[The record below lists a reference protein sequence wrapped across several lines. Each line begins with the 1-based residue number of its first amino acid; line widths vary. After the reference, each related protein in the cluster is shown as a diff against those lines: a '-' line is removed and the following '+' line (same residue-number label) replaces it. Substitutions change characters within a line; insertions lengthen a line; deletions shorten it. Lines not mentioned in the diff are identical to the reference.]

1 MIFQVIPMPAKT
13 LAWWLDQENDI
24 DFAPVYQRKSRIWS
38 PKDKQ
43 FLIDSIINGFDVPKI
58 YLADFTFMN
67 TVLNR
72 ANKKYAIIDGKQRF
86 ETIYDFFRGDLHL
99 ADDFEL
105 SDDPSQKLGGLSF
118 RDLTQNYPNVARQFE
133 NYNLTV
139 MSVITD
145 DESKINEL
153 FVRLNSSRPL
163 TGAELR
169 NAALGAVP
177 EIIRDL
183 VTHSFFTTKIKF
195 STQRSQD
202 KNLAAKLLL
211 IEHRGQMVDTKKA
224 HLDRLV
230 DESEQFPL
238 AVVGLG
244 EIVEEEEEEEEQFEE
259 AAASDEIG
267 QSVEITESAD
277 IRRSADRVQA
287 VLDKMSMVFSDKDP
301 LLASQAP
308 IIPYYWLVRG
318 LAQDSLSQLRPFLVE
333 FERKLRENRA
343 IPSNQPRDSEL
354 DLYYTMGRT
363 SNDAASMKGRYR
375 ILRQRFDA
383 TFPPAAAGVGRP

>member
-1 MIFQVIPMPAKT
+1 
-13 LAWWLDQENDI
+13 
-24 DFAPVYQRKSRIWS
+24 
-38 PKDKQ
+38 
-43 FLIDSIINGFDVPKI
+43 
-58 YLADFTFMN
+58 
-67 TVLNR
+67 
-72 ANKKYAIIDGKQRF
+72 
-86 ETIYDFFRGDLHL
+86 LHL

-118 RDLTQNYPNVARQFE
+118 KDLSQNYPKVARQFE

-183 VTHSFFTTKIKF
+183 VTHSFFTTKIRF

-230 DESEQFPL
+230 DESEQVPL
-238 AVVGLG
+238 AVVDLG
-244 EIVEEEEEEEEQFEE
+244 DSVEEEDEEDQFEE

-287 VLDKMSMVFSDKDP
+287 VLDKMSMVFSDRDP

-318 LAQDSLSQLRPFLVE
+318 LAPDSLSQLRPFLVE
-333 FERKLRENRA
+333 FDRKLRENRV

-354 DLYYTMGRT
+354 DLYYTMSRT

-383 TFPPAAAGVGRP
+383 TFPSVVDGVGRP

>member
-118 RDLTQNYPNVARQFE
+118 RDLTQNYPKVARQFE

-211 IEHRGQMVDTKKA
+211 IEHRGQMVDT
-224 HLDRLV
+224 
-230 DESEQFPL
+230 EQFPL

>member
-1 MIFQVIPMPAKT
+1 
-13 LAWWLDQENDI
+13 
-24 DFAPVYQRKSRIWS
+24 
-38 PKDKQ
+38 
-43 FLIDSIINGFDVPKI
+43 
-58 YLADFTFMN
+58 
-67 TVLNR
+67 
-72 ANKKYAIIDGKQRF
+72 
-86 ETIYDFFRGDLHL
+86 
-99 ADDFEL
+99 
-105 SDDPSQKLGGLSF
+105 
-118 RDLTQNYPNVARQFE
+118 
-133 NYNLTV
+133 
-139 MSVITD
+139 
-145 DESKINEL
+145 
-153 FVRLNSSRPL
+153 
-163 TGAELR
+163 
-169 NAALGAVP
+169 LGAVP

-183 VTHSFFTTKIKF
+183 VTHSFFTTKIRF

-230 DESEQFPL
+230 DESEQVPL
-238 AVVGLG
+238 AVVDLG
-244 EIVEEEEEEEEQFEE
+244 DSVEEEDEEDQFEE

-287 VLDKMSMVFSDKDP
+287 VLDKMSMVFSDRDP

-318 LAQDSLSQLRPFLVE
+318 LAPDSLSQLRPFLVE
-333 FERKLRENRA
+333 FDRKLRENRV

-354 DLYYTMGRT
+354 DLYYTMSRT

-383 TFPPAAAGVGRP
+383 TFPSVVDGVGRP

>member
-1 MIFQVIPMPAKT
+1 MFQVIPMQART
-13 LAWWLDQENDI
+13 LVWWLDQEVDI
-24 DFAPVYQRKSRIWS
+24 DFEPVYQRKSRIWS

-58 YLADFTFMN
+58 YLADFTFAN
-67 TVLNR
+67 TILNR

-86 ETIYDFFRGDLHL
+86 EAIFDFFRGDLHL
-99 ADDFEL
+99 ANDFEL

-118 RDLTQNYPNVARQFE
+118 KDLSQNYPKVARKFE

-183 VTHSFFTTKIKF
+183 VTHVFLTSKIKF
-195 STQRSQD
+195 ATNRSQD

-230 DESEQFPL
+230 DEPQQDTVPFT
-238 AVVGLG
+238 
-244 EIVEEEEEEEEQFEE
+244 IVDEMDEEEDEDELFEE
-259 AAASDEIG
+259 TAASNNFGET
-267 QSVEITESAD
+267 VEITESTD
-277 IRRSADRVQA
+277 IRRSADRVKA
-287 VLDKMSMVFSDKDP
+287 VLDRMTEVFSDKDP

-318 LAQDSLSQLRPFLVE
+318 LTPDRLSQLRPFLVN
-333 FERKLRENRA
+333 FDQQLRHNRA
-343 IPSNQPRDSEL
+343 LPSNQPRDPEL
-354 DLYYTMGRT
+354 DSYYTMGRT
-363 SNDAASMKGRYR
+363 SNDAASMRGRYR

-383 TFPPAAAGVGRP
+383 THPVADVSTNS

>member
-67 TVLNR
+67 TILNR

-86 ETIYDFFRGDLHL
+86 ETIFDFFRGDLHL

-105 SDDPSQKLGGLSF
+105 SDDPTQKLGGLSF
-118 RDLTQNYPNVARQFE
+118 KDLSQNYPKVARKFE

-183 VTHSFFTTKIKF
+183 VTHSFFTTKIRF

-211 IEHRGQMVDTKKA
+211 IEHRGQMVDTKKS

-230 DESEQFPL
+230 DEPEQVPL
-238 AVVGLG
+238 AVVDPG
-244 EIVEEEEEEEEQFEE
+244 ESVEEEEEQFEE

-267 QSVEITESAD
+267 KTVEITESTD

-287 VLDKMSMVFSDKDP
+287 ILDKMSTVFSDRDP

-318 LAQDSLSQLRPFLVE
+318 LAEDSLSQLRPFLVE

-343 IPSNQPRDSEL
+343 LPSNEPRDPEL
-354 DLYYTMGRT
+354 DLYYTMSRT
-363 SNDAASMKGRYR
+363 SNDAGSMRGRYR

-383 TFPPAAAGVGRP
+383 AFPALTGASGTP